1 MNDVVVQLGLEGPK
15 DEQILASAI
24 DTYARWRQNI
34 CEFDS
39 RHGDD
44 EAPDIMVKTGFQPC
58 GAVQKTLI
66 FQERRWAAAF
76 LRIWR
81 YQRREVRA
89 G

>member
-1 MNDVVVQLGLEGPK
+1 MTDVVVNLGLSRPE

-24 DTYARWRQNI
+24 DTYARWRQNL
-34 CEFDS
+34 CESDS
-39 RHGDD
+39 RQTEG
-44 EAPDIMVKTGFQPC
+44 EAPDIMVKTGFRAC

-66 FQERRWAAAF
+66 FQDRRWAAAF

-81 YQRREVRA
+81 YQRRH

>member
-1 MNDVVVQLGLEGPK
+1 MNDVVVNLGLDRPE
-15 DEQILASAI
+15 DAQILASAI
-24 DTYARWRQNI
+24 DTYARWRQNL
-34 CEFDS
+34 CAVES
-39 RHGDD
+39 RHLD
-44 EAPDIMVKTGFQPC
+44 EDAPDIMVKTGFRAC

-81 YQRREVRA
+81 YQKRQ

>member
-1 MNDVVVQLGLEGPK
+1 
-15 DEQILASAI
+15 
-24 DTYARWRQNI
+24 
-34 CEFDS
+34 
-39 RHGDD
+39 
-44 EAPDIMVKTGFQPC
+44 VKTGFQPC

-89 G
+89 N